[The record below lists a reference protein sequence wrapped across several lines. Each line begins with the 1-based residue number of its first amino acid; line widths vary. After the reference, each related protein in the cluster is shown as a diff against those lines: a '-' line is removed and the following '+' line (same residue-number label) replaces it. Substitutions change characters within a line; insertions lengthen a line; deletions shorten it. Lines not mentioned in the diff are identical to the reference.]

1 MSLIA
6 ELKRRNV
13 IRMAGLYLVGA
24 WLLVQVAGTVLPWF
38 AVSASVL
45 RGLVV
50 VLAIGFVPA
59 LVFAWVFELTPDGIK
74 RDADVPI
81 DNSIA
86 PQTAGRMDRLII
98 VVLLMAL
105 GYFGVDK
112 FLLAPQREAAQL
124 AVAKAARAHAAAAL
138 TPAAGRQSIA
148 VLPFV
153 NMSADPENE
162 FFSDG
167 LSEEILNSLAR
178 IDGMQVVGRTSSFQF
193 KGKSEDLG
201 TIGLK
206 LGVATVLEGSVRRE
220 GDRARIT
227 AQLIRT
233 ADGIQL
239 WSQTYDRTMKD
250 SLAVQL
256 DIAEKV
262 ADVLD
267 VVLDDKQRARMR
279 QAGVKDV
286 EAFIAYQKG
295 VKLYDQA
302 HNADRSRSLLDTL
315 RLANVQFARASAL
328 DPSFAEPHYAAADL
342 YEHLMLA
349 DASSVG
355 QREEAGRLAL
365 RELGLAAAASRDP
378 QQRLFIEIDRQILSE
393 DWHGLAAHIDAALLS
408 RGCAEPDWLP
418 QFAVVFGYGARF
430 EPLGRRLSACDP
442 LNLSIYARR
451 AEAANWA
458 GHPQQALAIVADAEE
473 TMGGASALT
482 LQRVRALVALSRF
495 DEARAALAA
504 LNGTNEVSAMM
515 IALIDGATG
524 EPQAARD
531 AHLRA
536 FDRKQ
541 TLFDAWAQADAVAA
555 AQSGDTATVNRLAAA
570 ADARPGGGLWL
581 VLLLNLCQ
589 CGAPFDLDAT
599 PRFKAR
605 LAESGLRWPPPET
618 IHYPPRA
625 KPATP

>member
-1 MSLIA
+1 MTLFA
-6 ELKRRNV
+6 ELQRRNV

-24 WLLVQVAGTVLPWF
+24 WLILQVAGTVLPWF
-38 AVSASVL
+38 SVPPSIL

-50 VLAIGFVPA
+50 VLVIGFAPA
-59 LVFAWVFELTPDGIK
+59 LVFAWVFELTPDGIR

-86 PQTAGRMDRLII
+86 PQTARRMDRLII
-98 VVLLMAL
+98 VVLLLAL

-112 FLLAPQREAAQL
+112 FLLAPRRE
-124 AVAKAARAHAAAAL
+124 AARAHEAAAP

-193 KGKSEDLG
+193 KGRNEDLRA
-201 TIGLK
+201 IGLK
-206 LGVATVLEGSVRRE
+206 LGVATILEGSVRRG

-227 AQLIRT
+227 AQLVRT
-233 ADGIQL
+233 SDGIHL
-239 WSQTYDRTMKD
+239 WSETYDRTLKD

-267 VVLDDKQRARMR
+267 VVLDEGQRARMR

-286 EAFIAYQKG
+286 DAFIAYQKG
-295 VKLYDQA
+295 VKLFEQA
-302 HNADRSRSLLDTL
+302 HDADRSRNLLDTL

-328 DPSFAEPHYAAADL
+328 EPGFADPHYATSDL

-349 DASSVG
+349 DASSAS
-355 QREEAGRLAL
+355 QREEAGRMAL

-378 QQRLFIEIDRQILSE
+378 QQRLFIEIDRQIMSD
-393 DWHGLAAHIDAALLS
+393 DWRGLAARIDAALSS
-408 RGCAEPDWLP
+408 RGCAEPNWLP
-418 QFAVVFGYGARF
+418 QFAAVFGYGARF
-430 EPLGRRLSACDP
+430 EPLGARISACDP
-442 LNLSIYARR
+442 LNLNIYTRR
-451 AEAANWA
+451 AESANWA
-458 GHPQQALAIVADAEE
+458 GHPQQALAIVADAEK
-473 TMGGASALT
+473 TLGGASTLT
-482 LQRVRALVALSRF
+482 LQRVRALVALGRF
-495 DEARAALAA
+495 DEARDALAA
-504 LNGTNEVSAMM
+504 LNGSTEVFA
-515 IALIDGATG
+515 IALAVVDGAAG
-524 EPQAARD
+524 ESQKVRGV
-531 AHLRA
+531 HLGA
-536 FDRKQ
+536 FDRKE
-541 TLFDAWAQADAVAA
+541 TRFDAWAQADAVAA
-555 AQSGDTATVNRLAAA
+555 AQSGDRAKANRLAAA
-570 ADARPGGGLWL
+570 ADKRPGGGLWL
-581 VLLLNLCQ
+581 ALFVNFCQ

-599 PRFKAR
+599 PNFKSR
-605 LAESGLRWPPPET
+605 LAESGLRWPPPEP

-625 KPATP
+625 TTGR